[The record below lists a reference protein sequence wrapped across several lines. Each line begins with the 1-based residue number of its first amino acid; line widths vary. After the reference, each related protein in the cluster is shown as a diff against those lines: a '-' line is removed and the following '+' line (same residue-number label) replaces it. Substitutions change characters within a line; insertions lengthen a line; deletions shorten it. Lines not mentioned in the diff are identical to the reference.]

1 MNFRSKLRCRTPALP
16 HALLT
21 VAVAVALN
29 WQPTTAVAQETPP
42 PPPPAPAPAS
52 EEKTDTPPLDEAAKK
67 ARDEA
72 AKVKEAEQ
80 LRSEAELI
88 KEAEPLTRR
97 LKGDT
102 ASKLWELVQKGDDE
116 ALKATGLPAETI
128 ETLKTERPN
137 LKGLYSILANE
148 KLGKDILKQLVSYGD
163 SSKFS
168 KAIENE
174 AKAKEKAEKERVRE
188 KKKARKER
196 D

>member
-1 MNFRSKLRCRTPALP
+1 MMVVRAGQMGGVGPVIAASGGPVLRIGGVVRMAMAEKGMTLP
-16 HALLT
+16 T
-21 VAVAVALN
+21 
-29 WQPTTAVAQETPP
+29 
-42 PPPPAPAPAS
+42 
-52 EEKTDTPPLDEAAKK
+52 
-67 ARDEA
+67 
-72 AKVKEAEQ
+72 
-80 LRSEAELI
+80 
-88 KEAEPLTRR
+88 
-97 LKGDT
+97 
-102 ASKLWELVQKGDDE
+102 
-116 ALKATGLPAETI
+116 ETI

>member
-1 MNFRSKLRCRTPALP
+1 MPVHPTSRRHRHPLN
-16 HALLT
+16 HALLA
-21 VAVAVALN
+21 VAVAVALSSYPN
-29 WQPTTAVAQETPP
+29 AAVAQDTAPT
-42 PPPPAPAPAS
+42 PAPAN

-116 ALKATGLPAETI
+116 ALKATGLPTETI

>member
-1 MNFRSKLRCRTPALP
+1 MPVHPTSRRHRHPLN
-16 HALLT
+16 HALLA
-21 VAVAVALN
+21 VAVAVALSSYPN
-29 WQPTTAVAQETPP
+29 TAVAQDTAPT
-42 PPPPAPAPAS
+42 PAPAR
-52 EEKTDTPPLDEAAKK
+52 EEKTHTPPLDEAAKK

-116 ALKATGLPAETI
+116 ALKATGLPTETI
-128 ETLKTERPN
+128 ETLKIERPN

>member
-1 MNFRSKLRCRTPALP
+1 MPVRPTSHRHRHTLNPALL
-16 HALLT
+16 A
-21 VAVAVALN
+21 VAVAVALSSY
-29 WQPTTAVAQETPP
+29 PAAAVAQDTAPTPT
-42 PPPPAPAPAS
+42 PAS

-72 AKVKEAEQ
+72 AKEKEAEQ

>member
-1 MNFRSKLRCRTPALP
+1 MPVHPTSRRHRHPLN
-16 HALLT
+16 HALLA
-21 VAVAVALN
+21 VAVAVALSSYPN
-29 WQPTTAVAQETPP
+29 AAVAQDTAPT
-42 PPPPAPAPAS
+42 PAPAS

-116 ALKATGLPAETI
+116 ALKATGLPTETI
-128 ETLKTERPN
+128 ETLKIERPN